1 MKVQPRKSRRDPT
14 KQLDLFER
22 GRRGGRRSGAGRPPG
37 RRTTIAHRRRPAHQK
52 AHPAHVTLRIRPE
65 LPSLRQPRFAVLRRR
80 FARASREWFRIVH
93 FSVQANHI
101 HLLVEADD
109 ADMLARGMQGLAI
122 RLARAVN
129 RVLGRRG
136 TVFAERYHA
145 RALSSPREARNSI
158 VYVLQNWKHHQ
169 TNARG
174 VDPCSSGPWFMDW
187 KEQPP
192 PWRAPPPVRAART
205 WLLAQGWKLGRGL
218 ISLGEVPL
226 GSPRPRAL

>member
-1 MKVQPRKSRRDPT
+1 MRKQPRNSRRDRNQ
-14 KQLDLFER
+14 QLDLFER
-22 GRRGGRRSGAGRPPG
+22 GRRD
-37 RRTTIAHRRRPAHQK
+37 RRRPVHRK

-65 LPSLRQPRFAVLRRR
+65 LPSLRQQRFALLRRR

-109 ADMLARGMQGLAI
+109 ADMLSRGIQGLAV
-122 RLARAVN
+122 RLARAIN

-136 TVFAERYHA
+136 AVFAERYHA
-145 RALSSPREARNSI
+145 RALTSPRAVRNAI

-174 VDPCSSGPWFMDW
+174 LDPCSSAPWFPDW

-192 PWRAPPPVRAART
+192 PWRAPPPVRPART
-205 WLLAQGWKLGRGL
+205 WLLAHGWKRRRGL
-218 ISLGEVPL
+218 ISLDEAPG
-226 GSPRPRAL
+226 GSRREALA